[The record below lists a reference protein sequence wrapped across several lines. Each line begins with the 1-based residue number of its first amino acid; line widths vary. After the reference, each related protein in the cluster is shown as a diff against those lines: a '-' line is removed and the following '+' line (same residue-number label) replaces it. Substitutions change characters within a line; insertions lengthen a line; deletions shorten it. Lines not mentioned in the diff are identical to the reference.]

1 MIRAAL
7 AAALLLACLV
17 APSVAAAQSGP
28 QLRGAKSAI
37 VIEASTGQ
45 AAYKRDAGDR
55 RQIAS
60 TTKMMTALV
69 TLQHADLDDVFRAS
83 NYDPAP
89 IESQIGLRPG
99 ERMSVRDLMRGLLLP
114 SGNDAAMALAVGVS
128 GSRNAFVR
136 AMNTDAEQLGLRDTH
151 FANPI
156 GLDAPTNYSTAAD
169 LAKLAV
175 VLRRN
180 DFARETMDR
189 RRATLQTGSRER
201 TVDQPQH
208 ARPGV
213 PVGQRGEDGPHELR
227 RLPARRIGDPQR
239 HHGRERRH
247 GGAQR
252 GRPRRRLADA
262 AALRPQQLLAP
273 DRAAEGRGARQA
285 QARVPR
291 RARRPRRLV
300 GGPGGRRAAASGSPS
315 RCRTSRPSCAVRSPP
330 GHGSAPPSCAWAD
343 GSSGACRSS
352 RRRRSARPRVTDRF
366 KDANGPVIL
375 AVVVALL
382 VVGSLLVMG
391 LRRRAARRR
400 RAVRRRERRAA

>member
-1 MIRAAL
+1 VIRAAL
-7 AAALLLACLV
+7 AAALLIACLAV
-17 APSVAAAQSGP
+17 PSVAAAQSGP
-28 QLRGAKSAI
+28 QLRGARSAI

-45 AAYKRDAGDR
+45 AAYKRDADDR

-83 NYDPAP
+83 SYRPAP

-128 GSRNAFVR
+128 GSRTAFVR
-136 AMNTDAEQLGLRDTH
+136 AMNTDAQQLGLRDTR

-201 TVDQPQH
+201 TVVNRNTLVQEYPWVNGVKTGHTNSAGYLLIGSATRNGITVVSVVMGEPSEAARDADSLTLLRHGLSSFKRQTGLRKGAVL
-208 ARPGV
+208 ARPKLAYREEHV
-213 PVGQRGEDGPHELR
+213 DLVASSAVRTVVRRGQRFTVSVQDVPSELR
-227 RLPARRIGDPQR
+227 GPIPAGARIGTAVVR
-239 HHGRERRH
+239 LGGRVV
-247 GGAQR
+247 G
-252 GRPRRRLADA
+252 
-262 AALRPQQLLAP
+262 
-273 DRAAEGRGARQA
+273 
-285 QARVPR
+285 RVP
-291 RARRPRRLV
+291 LLT
-300 GGPGGRRAAASGSPS
+300 ASPVSEAS
-315 RCRTSRPSCAVRSPP
+315 L
-330 GHGSAPPSCAWAD
+330 
-343 GSSGACRSS
+343 
-352 RRRRSARPRVTDRF
+352 TDRF
-366 KDANGPVIL
+366 KDANGFVIL
-375 AVVVALL
+375 PVVVALV